1 MSSNRIKEEKPP
13 LEDDGV
19 ESNETLKTEVDE
31 ISATASVFVEPSILS
46 IADQV
51 AAADQSLTMA
61 SGYSK
66 SNEPPAFMSERKSY
80 AEYKSDLRMWS
91 RITSVPKKN
100 QAEVVV
106 YNLDGHPSRIKEK
119 IVLNI
124 GDQIKDSDDGNA
136 KLIEYL
142 DKIYKVDDMADAW
155 AKYKNF
161 QRISRTDMVAI
172 NDFIAEFEEYI
183 LAKTAGCE
191 YNDIILG
198 FRLLEAT
205 RLTDMDEKFVLTGVD
220 YDKAKTDKNLF
231 EQIKSSLKKFQG
243 RKVIGSEENMVFDP
257 ALVANVAQALLAQG
271 WSQPKGRRR
280 STSDP
285 GEFKPNPNK
294 VKTNPRGR
302 DGRILTCFKCNS
314 TQHMKDKCPK
324 MNKKK
329 EDNENLQKETGLVAA
344 AGGAPS
350 LFGMIAKIDGHE
362 IVMVINTE
370 KELCLLVEEA
380 GVRGVLDSACTRTVA
395 GKNFVRNYVS
405 KLPHDIQDAVSE
417 GMPSKTNN
425 VPIWWR

>member
-1 MSSNRIKEEKPP
+1 MGSGSPVCINGSRGWMSSNGIKEEKPP
-13 LEDDGV
+13 LDVKDSV
-19 ESNETLKTEVDE
+19 ESNVTVKSEVDE
-31 ISATASVFVEPSILS
+31 DSASASVFVEPSEPS

-80 AEYKSDLRMWS
+80 AEYKSDLKMWS

-119 IVLNI
+119 IILNI
-124 GDQIKDSDDGNA
+124 GDQIKDSDDGIA

-161 QRISRTDMVAI
+161 QRISRTDMVPI
-172 NDFIAEFEEYI
+172 NDFIAEFEKEYI

-243 RKVIGSEENMVFDP
+243 RTVIGSEENMVFDP
-257 ALVANVAQALLAQG
+257 TLVANVAQALLAQG

-324 MNKKK
+324 EHGCQLHDFLK
-329 EDNENLQKETGLVAA
+329 EEHQ
-344 AGGAPS
+344 
-350 LFGMIAKIDGHE
+350 
-362 IVMVINTE
+362 
-370 KELCLLVEEA
+370 
-380 GVRGVLDSACTRTVA
+380 
-395 GKNFVRNYVS
+395 
-405 KLPHDIQDAVSE
+405 Q
-417 GMPSKTNN
+417 
-425 VPIWWR
+425 